1 MQLTL
6 QYKEKRRVVDE
17 MKEDL
22 QKRIAEYAKT
32 HRERLTYLL
41 TLLVTNLVFEWCWGF
56 SKTKPTK
63 WMLT

>member
-22 QKRIAEYAKT
+22 QKRIAEYAK
-32 HRERLTYLL
+32 LTEKGSLICKIYL
-41 TLLVTNLVFEWCWGF
+41 
-56 SKTKPTK
+56 SPI
-63 WMLT
+63 